1 MRSFFNFLL
10 AVPAVLA
17 APQINR
23 RQDENTVPGKWIVQ
37 INEDSPLATVLS
49 TVQTLAGV
57 QAKHKY
63 EIGTFKGFSFDGD
76 DAVLDILETVG
87 AIKSVEP
94 DRKVFASA
102 PVPEAEID
110 ARALVQQSPTTWGLA
125 RISHRAR
132 GANNYIYDNTAGAG
146 SYIYVVDTGVY
157 TGHQDFGGR
166 ASAGANFVEGESAT
180 DGNGHGTHCAGTTG
194 STTYGVAKRANIIG
208 VKVLG
213 SDGSGYNSDVIA
225 GINWAVSNAQ
235 QNGRISRSVISMS
248 LGGAYDSQSNNAVA
262 QATAAGMFVA
272 VAAGNDGKDAS
283 NYSPASERSACTV
296 GATDIN
302 DNRAS
307 FSNYGSIVDI
317 FAPGV
322 NIQST
327 WIGSS
332 TATNT
337 ISGTSMATPH
347 IAGLAAYLLALEG
360 TRSPAA
366 LCSRIQ
372 SLATKNTIVNPGSG
386 SPNYLAYNGNGA

>member
-1 MRSFFNFLL
+1 MFR
-10 AVPAVLA
+10 
-17 APQINR
+17 
-23 RQDENTVPGKWIVQ
+23 
-37 INEDSPLATVLS
+37 
-49 TVQTLAGV
+49 
-57 QAKHKY
+57 
-63 EIGTFKGFSFDGD
+63 
-76 DAVLDILETVG
+76 
-87 AIKSVEP
+87 
-94 DRKVFASA
+94 
-102 PVPEAEID
+102 
-110 ARALVQQSPTTWGLA
+110 
-125 RISHRAR
+125 
-132 GANNYIYDNTAGAG
+132 
-146 SYIYVVDTGVY
+146 
-157 TGHQDFGGR
+157 
-166 ASAGANFVEGESAT
+166 
-180 DGNGHGTHCAGTTG
+180 THCAGTTG

-262 QATAAGMFVA
+262 QATQAGMFVA

-360 TRSPAA
+360 ARSPAA

-372 SLATKNTIVNPGSG
+372 SLATKNTIANVGSG